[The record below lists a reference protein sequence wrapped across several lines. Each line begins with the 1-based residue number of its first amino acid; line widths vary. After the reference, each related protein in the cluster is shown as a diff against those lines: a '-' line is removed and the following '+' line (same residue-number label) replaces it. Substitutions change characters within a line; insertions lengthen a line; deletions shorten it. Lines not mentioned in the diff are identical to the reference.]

1 MKRIFIVFVT
11 VLWACASFAQSERV
25 YTKFAD
31 VTQRIKLKTI
41 TVTDIITNLNN
52 GDSLSDSKIPTAKA
66 IVNFIRLKTVGGGG
80 SGGGSANAYDSIY
93 LTPDSSEAV
102 FFATG
107 TGKRDT
113 LPLAGLGSGVLETL
127 SYVLSNGNRSNTGM
141 ILGAYGSVSSDTA
154 DVAPY
159 KVFTTGAANYGSSQH
174 SWGISFDASLRIRQR
189 GYIRYV
195 QLHLTTYPARL
206 TSFYVTIWR
215 RSAGVAFNIV
225 DSVNI
230 IGKLIAGTNII
241 YLDKPLYAQD
251 GDYIGWGY
259 SSSAAGSNFLHMP
272 SLTGGAIGYYYN
284 TAATHPA
291 DGTEWVGASS
301 LNTYLP
307 LVAYM
312 DAPVVVFLGDSKMS
326 GYNSS
331 VSAYTEESSTPVRG
345 RSMPDLV
352 ADSLNWSF
360 QNMGIGNTTAAFT
373 EGRFFRDVVLKR
385 PKYVVIEIGVNSIAL
400 GISTDSIL
408 NSIRRMLAMCTVYSI
423 KPVTIEIIPW
433 TNGSNAQMLRRDTIN
448 QRIRAFKDTFK
459 TIHFNCDTVLGQ
471 FRAGAPAGNLY
482 DLKPAF
488 TSDGVH
494 LTDAGYSAWA
504 SYIYRGLRSIGDTI
518 FPATPA
524 MNGQLLQINSSTQ
537 GVGFPVLSLAQ
548 RRVLDSLHFL
558 YRVGTTVFQEGADEG
573 LYLKLLRGFKKVVT
587 QDYPASGTNA
597 TRLSLTGMPAGTRF
611 YQTDYLIGD
620 WIWSGSSWRYQIA
633 DWIIKREY
641 ERAAF
646 NSLQSPS
653 EYLSVNG
660 GDMGSWNSA
669 IAGMNIPISISTGSN
684 PAGGSIVKD
693 YAGADGLITVA
704 NTISRSYV
712 RFPTLSTSTD
722 RYIYRIGVMENISTN
737 TEPSNGTY
745 FRYCDSLS
753 SGNWQLV
760 SRQGGNEQVV
770 NSGVTVTANAVY
782 ELVTVHRGTSVDY
795 WINGT
800 FAGTVTDGTR
810 IPIAC
815 RGYLRSIFKT
825 SGTNFRNAQNSTVEL
840 IRF

>member
-1 MKRIFIVFVT
+1 MKRIFIFLVT

-25 YTKFAD
+25 YTKFVD

-41 TVTDIITNLNN
+41 TITDIITNLNN
-52 GDSLSDSKIPTAKA
+52 GDSSSNAKIPTAKA
-66 IVNFIRLKTVGGGG
+66 IVDFIRLKTLGGGG
-80 SGGGSANAYDSIY
+80 GGGCANCYDSIY
-93 LTPDSSEAV
+93 TTPDSTEAI
-102 FFATG
+102 FYSTG
-107 TGKRDT
+107 SGKRDT
-113 LPLAGLGSGVLETL
+113 LPLAGLSSGVIATL
-127 SYVLSNGNRSNTGM
+127 SYVLQNGNRSNTGM
-141 ILGAYGSVSSDTA
+141 ILGAYGTFSSDTA

-159 KVFTTGAANYGSSQH
+159 KTFTTGAANYGSSQN

-195 QLHLTTYPARL
+195 QLHLTNYPARL

-215 RSAGVAFNIV
+215 KSAGVAFNIV
-225 DSVNI
+225 DSINI
-230 IGKLIAGTNII
+230 IGKLISGTNII
-241 YLDKPLYAQD
+241 YLDKPLYAQE

-272 SLTGGAIGYYYN
+272 NLTGGGAIGYYYN

-291 DGTEWVGASS
+291 DGTAWVGASS

-312 DAPVVVFLGDSKMS
+312 DAPVVVFIGDSKTS
-326 GYNSS
+326 GYNTSISS
-331 VSAYTEESSTPVRG
+331 YTEETTTPVRG
-345 RSMPDLV
+345 QSMPDLV
-352 ADSLNWSF
+352 ADSLNWTF
-360 QNMGIGNTTAAFT
+360 QNMGIGNTTINQT
-373 EGRFFRDVVLKR
+373 VSRFMRDVVIKK
-385 PKYVVIEIGVNSIAL
+385 PKYVVIEIGVNSIAA
-400 GISTDSIL
+400 GISTDSMI
-408 NSIRRMLAMCTVYSI
+408 NDYKRMLAMCTTNAI

-433 TNGSNAQMLRRDTIN
+433 TNGTNAQLRQRDTVN
-448 QRIRAFKDTFK
+448 QRIRALKDTFG
-459 TIHFNCDTVLGQ
+459 TINFNCDTVLGQ
-471 FRAGAPAGNLY
+471 FRAGGTAGNY
-482 DLKPAF
+482 WDLKPAF

-494 LTDAGYSAWA
+494 LTAGGYSAWS
-504 SYIYRGLRSIGDTI
+504 SYVFRGMRSLGDTI
-518 FPATPA
+518 FPASPA
-524 MNGQLLQINSSTQ
+524 MNGQILQINSPTQ
-537 GVGFPVLSLAQ
+537 GIGFPVLSLQQ
-548 RRVLDSLHFL
+548 RRALDETQFL
-558 YRVGTTVFQEGADEG
+558 YRVGTTVFQEGTDEG

-587 QDYPASGTNA
+587 QDYPASGTYA
-597 TRLSLTGMPAGTRF
+597 TLLSLRGMPAGTRF
-611 YQTDYLIGD
+611 YCTDYLIGD
-620 WIWSGSSWRYQIA
+620 WIYNGTSWRYQIA

-646 NSLQSPS
+646 NSLQAPS
-653 EYLSVNG
+653 EYQGVNS
-660 GDMGSWNSA
+660 GDMGSWISA

-684 PAGGSIVKD
+684 AAGGSIVKD
-693 YAGADGLITVA
+693 YAGADGLITLT

-737 TEPSNGTY
+737 TDPLNGVF

-760 SRQGGNEQVV
+760 SRAGGNEQAV
-770 NSGVTVTANAVY
+770 NSGVAVTANAVY
-782 ELVTVHRGTSVDY
+782 ELVTIHRGTSVDF

-810 IPIAC
+810 IPSVS

-825 SGTNFRNAQNSTVEL
+825 SGANPRNAQNSTVEL